1 MWRSVYRF
9 GPVTLL
15 EQEAPFCSQFSLPF
29 RMQQLAGRR
38 VYVYGQA
45 SPKAIIAVFYFIL
58 FFLSFLHA
66 DIKFIS
72 NPPSM
77 IAAGSVVAAVQGLH
91 LGNTNTF
98 LSYQC
103 LTHFLSQVIKCDP
116 VSDSFS
122 LGSSPAVEF

>member
-1 MWRSVYRF
+1 MLV
-9 GPVTLL
+9 
-15 EQEAPFCSQFSLPF
+15 Q
-29 RMQQLAGRR
+29 R

-45 SPKAIIAVFYFIL
+45 SPTAIISVFFFFSFS
-58 FFLSFLHA
+58 FFLSFLHT

-116 VSDSFS
+116 VSDS
-122 LGSSPAVEF
+122 LG

>member
-1 MWRSVYRF
+1 MCMGR
-9 GPVTLL
+9 LL
-15 EQEAPFCSQFSLPF
+15 LKQSFQSFFFFS
-29 RMQQLAGRR
+29 
-38 VYVYGQA
+38 
-45 SPKAIIAVFYFIL
+45 
-58 FFLSFLHA
+58 FFLHT
-66 DIKFIS
+66 DVKFIS

-116 VSDSFS
+116 VSDSS
-122 LGSSPAVEF
+122 RLISCLRV

>member
-1 MWRSVYRF
+1 MCMGR
-9 GPVTLL
+9 LL
-15 EQEAPFCSQFSLPF
+15 LKQSFQSFFFS
-29 RMQQLAGRR
+29 
-38 VYVYGQA
+38 
-45 SPKAIIAVFYFIL
+45 
-58 FFLSFLHA
+58 FFLHT
-66 DIKFIS
+66 DVKFIS

-116 VSDSFS
+116 VSDSS
-122 LGSSPAVEF
+122 QLISCLRV